1 MKDSQLKWASCC
13 SKAFACH
20 NCEKCD
26 ECEKW
31 YRYVKAH
38 ENSKGYA
45 HFDRRTS
52 LKNNKTRQN
61 VLNPEWVAMHAFWP
75 LIQFE
80 ISKDKFVGKKESKP
94 AHLIKKSPR
103 LIRYCAHLDRC
114 VYQRYSFLLDQLY
127 NLTAI
132 EKGIDEVAVA
142 YRTNKSLNNLHLAKR
157 ALDFIEAQEECLV
170 LVSDFDS
177 FFARID
183 HVLLKEAICD
193 LMGVEHL
200 PDDYYAVFK
209 NITNYSSWSWKSLML
224 FWQKRNPE
232 ISRKDVNSKEIILPR
247 SIFRE
252 LRNSEVLRNEG
263 GRGIPQGSPISAVL
277 SNIYL
282 LAFDE
287 EIHALVN
294 LRNGLYMRYCD
305 DLLVIIPIDGS
316 GQELAVI
323 NELVDKIDL
332 YPGVEIKEDKT
343 ALLKYSK
350 KEHHGRRLVSI
361 DRATGVSG
369 NEAMLD
375 YLGITFDGE
384 NRRIRAR
391 AISKYHYRMHRK
403 AKTIA
408 HQQKGRKNIYGVYSE
423 RAMQL
428 TGHRSFVDYIK
439 CADNILGLNDP
450 EAKSVAVHNMEK
462 IAKAINKA
470 SKGSVSKDS
479 VDT

>member
-1 MKDSQLKWASCC
+1 
-13 SKAFACH
+13 
-20 NCEKCD
+20 
-26 ECEKW
+26 
-31 YRYVKAH
+31 
-38 ENSKGYA
+38 
-45 HFDRRTS
+45 
-52 LKNNKTRQN
+52 
-61 VLNPEWVAMHAFWP
+61 
-75 LIQFE
+75 
-80 ISKDKFVGKKESKP
+80 
-94 AHLIKKSPR
+94 
-103 LIRYCAHLDRC
+103 
-114 VYQRYSFLLDQLY
+114 
-127 NLTAI
+127 
-132 EKGIDEVAVA
+132 
-142 YRTNKSLNNLHLAKR
+142 
-157 ALDFIEAQEECLV
+157 
-170 LVSDFDS
+170 
-177 FFARID
+177 
-183 HVLLKEAICD
+183 
-193 LMGVEHL
+193 
-200 PDDYYAVFK
+200 
-209 NITNYSSWSWKSLML
+209 ML